1 VQLVKHCTQ
10 LFYFVIRILLH
21 NTIQNYIIAW
31 KGGVQMNGA
40 FGERMKRIRE
50 EKNLTLEEVALKIGL
65 SKGTVSRYEN
75 GEIDNIPLSR
85 VEDIANLFK
94 VSPEWLI
101 GWSEERYRED
111 EDNDDLKYIKV
122 MQSAKKSGIKPE
134 RLAALIGFLSKE

>member
-1 VQLVKHCTQ
+1 
-10 LFYFVIRILLH
+10 
-21 NTIQNYIIAW
+21 
-31 KGGVQMNGA
+31 MNGT

-50 EKNLTLEEVALKIGL
+50 EKNLTLEEVAFNIGL

-75 GEIDNIPLSR
+75 GEIDNIPLNR
-85 VEDIANLFK
+85 VEDIAKLFN

-101 GWSEERYRED
+101 GWSEERYREN

-134 RLAALIGFLSKE
+134 RLAALIEFLSKE